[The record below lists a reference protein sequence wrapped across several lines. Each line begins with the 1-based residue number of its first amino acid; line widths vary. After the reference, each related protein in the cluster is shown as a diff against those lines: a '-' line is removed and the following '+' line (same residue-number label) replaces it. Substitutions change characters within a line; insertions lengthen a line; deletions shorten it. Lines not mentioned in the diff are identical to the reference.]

1 MEAQSVYPHRESV
14 EWFSLDVGN
23 RSTIF
28 FISVGMFFWFCCTHG
43 ANQVALQRYFTVE
56 SVRAARKS
64 YLVSALS
71 SFALSI
77 ILAGVGLSLLYFIQN
92 HELPAAPGV
101 EAADQAIRYDAQ
113 DKIFPQFIRFYLPSG
128 LRGLVV
134 AALFA
139 AAMSTIDSGANSIST
154 IVTVDFFR
162 HRRSG
167 PPSAQAELRLARKLT
182 ASMGLIIVTLTI
194 LLYHVSKGTD
204 IITLCQKGFNC
215 FLGPLGALF
224 VLGMWSKRA
233 TAVSVIPA
241 VIAGELFGV
250 CASYSK
256 ELFDFAYSTHLVVP
270 GSWLVTLVA
279 AYLLSLVLRTR
290 ASDDAQQ
297 WMWRSVV
304 SRELENTSANAAA
317 NQE

>member
-1 MEAQSVYPHRESV
+1 
-14 EWFSLDVGN
+14 
-23 RSTIF
+23 
-28 FISVGMFFWFCCTHG
+28 
-43 ANQVALQRYFTVE
+43 LQRYFTVE

-77 ILAGVGLSLLYFIQN
+77 ILAGVGLSLLYFIQD
-92 HELPAAPGV
+92 HELPAAAGV
-101 EAADQAIRYDAQ
+101 ESAVDSIRSDAQ
-113 DKIFPQFIRFYLPSG
+113 DKVFPQFIRFYLPSG

-154 IVTVDFFR
+154 IATIDFFR
-162 HRRSG
+162 HGRSS
-167 PPSAQAELRLARKLT
+167 PASAQAELRLARTLT

-194 LLYHVSKGTD
+194 LLYHASKGTD

-215 FLGPLGALF
+215 FLGPLGAMF

-233 TAVSVIPA
+233 TAASVIPA
-241 VIAGELFGV
+241 VIVGELFGV
-250 CASYSK
+250 CASYSQ
-256 ELFDFAYSTHLVVP
+256 ELFNVAYSTHLVVP

-279 AYLLSLVLRTR
+279 AYLLSLVLRTQ
-290 ASDDAQQ
+290 ASDEAQQ

-304 SRELENTSANAAA
+304 ARELDSTPVPAPAD
-317 NQE
+317 QE